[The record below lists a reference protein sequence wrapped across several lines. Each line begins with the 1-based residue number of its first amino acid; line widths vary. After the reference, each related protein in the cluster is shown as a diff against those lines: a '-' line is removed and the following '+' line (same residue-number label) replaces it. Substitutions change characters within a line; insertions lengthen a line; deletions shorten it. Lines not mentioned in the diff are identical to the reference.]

1 MKLLH
6 DEPSYLKLFP
16 LYDVTGK
23 SEGYVK
29 TDELQDP
36 VVPPQLVETVGVIIN
51 ETNVFAG
58 TVRGPPENVNDI
70 SVKLDELEADSVLD
84 CVTPLTIRAVVDV
97 GEVPDDETSLN
108 VMLLPDETFIH
119 ISTVV
124 IK

>member
-16 LYDVTGK
+16 LYEVTGK
-23 SEGYVK
+23 FEGYVK

-51 ETNVFAG
+51 ETKVFAG
-58 TVRGPPENVNDI
+58 TVRAPPENVNDI
-70 SVKLDELEADSVLD
+70 SVKLDELDADSVLD